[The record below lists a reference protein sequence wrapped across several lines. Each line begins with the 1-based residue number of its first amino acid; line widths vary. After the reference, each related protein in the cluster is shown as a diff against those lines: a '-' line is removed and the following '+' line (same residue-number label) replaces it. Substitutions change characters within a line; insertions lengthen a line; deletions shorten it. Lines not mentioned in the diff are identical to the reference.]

1 MAIDY
6 AMIDGDREDRMQCRC
21 GMQSCRGVITGD
33 DWRLPELQARYEGSF
48 SWYLAERIR
57 RLREA
62 P

>member
-1 MAIDY
+1 
-6 AMIDGDREDRMQCRC
+6 MIDGDSEERMECRC
-21 GMQSCRGVITGD
+21 GTPSCRGVVTGD
-33 DWRLPELQARYEGSF
+33 DWRLPELQARYAGSF